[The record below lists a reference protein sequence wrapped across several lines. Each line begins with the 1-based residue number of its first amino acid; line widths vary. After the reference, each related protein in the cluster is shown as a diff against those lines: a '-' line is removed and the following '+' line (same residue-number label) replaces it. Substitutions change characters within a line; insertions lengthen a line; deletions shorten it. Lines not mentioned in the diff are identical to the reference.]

1 MDISRT
7 SDAARSAPL
16 RSDTFTGDV
25 WGEPLIGRPPDIVVN
40 HVLFSPAARTHWHR
54 HEGGQIL
61 HITQGRGRVRA
72 RGGAESTVTPG
83 DAVWIPP
90 GEEHY
95 HGADLDHF
103 MSHVSISFGATAW
116 LEPAEDREYGVDSD

>member
-40 HVLFSPAARTHWHR
+40 HVLFSPAART
-54 HEGGQIL
+54 GTG
-61 HITQGRGRVRA
+61 TKAA
-72 RGGAESTVTPG
+72 RSSTSRR
-83 DAVWIPP
+83 DAAVCAPV
-90 GEEHY
+90 
-95 HGADLDHF
+95 AAR
-103 MSHVSISFGATAW
+103 S
-116 LEPAEDREYGVDSD
+116 RR

>member
-1 MDISRT
+1 M
-7 SDAARSAPL
+7 
-16 RSDTFTGDV
+16 
-25 WGEPLIGRPPDIVVN
+25 
-40 HVLFSPAARTHWHR
+40 
-54 HEGGQIL
+54 
-61 HITQGRGRVRA
+61 
-72 RGGAESTVTPG
+72 TPG

>member
-1 MDISRT
+1 M
-7 SDAARSAPL
+7 
-16 RSDTFTGDV
+16 
-25 WGEPLIGRPPDIVVN
+25 
-40 HVLFSPAARTHWHR
+40 
-54 HEGGQIL
+54 
-61 HITQGRGRVRA
+61 
-72 RGGAESTVTPG
+72 TPG
-83 DAVWIPP
+83 DAVWIPS